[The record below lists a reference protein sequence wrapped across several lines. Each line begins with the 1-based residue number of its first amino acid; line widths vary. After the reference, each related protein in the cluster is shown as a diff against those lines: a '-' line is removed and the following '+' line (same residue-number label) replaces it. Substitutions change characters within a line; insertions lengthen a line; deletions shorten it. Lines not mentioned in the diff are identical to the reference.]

1 MHGTAT
7 VNTCHTGSSA
17 YVGEGVYY
25 INGFHVNVSEQ
36 VIVLDKYTNSPSY
49 RVGLSITES
58 FVTPNDDASLNDN
71 AAGSSNVNAPGAHR
85 FKIDLTLAKKTL
97 TSTEDSNF
105 VELLRLSEGIIQNR
119 VRTTSMQY

>member
-1 MHGTAT
+1 MDTLFVKYETSGTNNTSVKFTAGETLNCTIDSAAATAT

-71 AAGSSNVNAPGAHR
+71 ATGSSNVNAPGAT
-85 FKIDLTLAKKTL
+85 DLK
-97 TSTEDSNF
+97 
-105 VELLRLSEGIIQNR
+105 
-119 VRTTSMQY
+119 